1 MTSPARRRARN
12 RLYLVGVLPAL
23 LLILVSGRIALVLQ
37 AESSGQDSYA
47 RGAFGQARDSFAT
60 NALLNPFERWIAPF
74 DEGVARHRGGDLG
87 GAVDSYEVA
96 LEHVPES
103 WECAVRSNL
112 ALAHEAI
119 GDAASAERRVA
130 AEASWTAGR
139 EALADCLT
147 LQPPSGEDSR
157 GGSDGSDGEDDS
169 DGADAARQMEDRAT
183 AEVIDARLAA
193 KLVDART
200 DPAPEPAPA
209 VPPDET
215 FTEREQRLDE
225 RDLRSLEER
234 REQEQVEQE
243 LEDRPDPDDPP
254 PVPTW

>member
-1 MTSPARRRARN
+1 MTSSTRRRARN

-23 LLILVSGRIALVLQ
+23 LLLLVSGRIALVLQ
-37 AESSGQDSYA
+37 AESSGQDNYA
-47 RGAFGQARDSFAT
+47 RSAFGPARDSFAT

-119 GDAASAERRVA
+119 GDAVSAERRVA

-147 LQPPSGEDSR
+147 LQPPTGEDS
-157 GGSDGSDGEDDS
+157 GDGEDDS
-169 DGADAARQMEDRAT
+169 DRADAARQVEDRAT

-193 KLVDART
+193 KLIDART

-215 FTEREQRLDE
+215 FAEREQRLDE
-225 RDLRSLEER
+225 RDRRSLEER